1 MSNHMIAAKCTS
13 CGADLHVEAGR
24 ESFFCQFC
32 GAHQTLE
39 DANHRQYTYRSVDDA
54 RIREA
59 DAREAIRLKELEI
72 EHLRLQ
78 HETQQKRFMMWTRL
92 IAIIAYFLI
101 FALIVLLPHNPGHSM
116 DLRSWLLLY
125 IPLGVFVFIFT
136 FRKVK

>member
-1 MSNHMIAAKCTS
+1 MTNQMITTKCTS
-13 CGADLHVEAGR
+13 CGADLRIEEGR
-24 ESFFCQFC
+24 ETFFCQFC
-32 GAHQTLE
+32 GAQQTLE
-39 DANHRQYTYRSVDDA
+39 DANHHRYTYRNVDDA

-78 HETQQKRFMMWTRL
+78 HETQQKHFMMWTRL

-101 FALIVLLPHNPGHSM
+101 FALILLLPQDSQSM
-116 DLRSWLLLY
+116 DIRSWLLLY